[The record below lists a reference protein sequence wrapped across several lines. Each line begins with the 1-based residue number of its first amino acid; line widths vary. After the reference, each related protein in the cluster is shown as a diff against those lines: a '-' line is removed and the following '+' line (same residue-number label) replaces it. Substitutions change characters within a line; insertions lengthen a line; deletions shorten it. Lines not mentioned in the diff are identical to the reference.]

1 DPTGRQLTPM
11 LEFIG
16 MYRRELLSF
25 FANTPAATEAKDPGT
40 NLHYL
45 RTVNP
50 LNPENL
56 AVYPKRIGSNR
67 PNPYR
72 LPGGFDELAKGLA
85 VYEDRHCNN
94 PVPTITNTP
103 VPGGGGGGS
112 PVQLPVPTP
121 QLPTP
126 LTPQQLQQLVPNS
139 LLSNIVQFAFNGVN
153 GSGAVPAPP

>member
-1 DPTGRQLTPM
+1 QNADKVFATTAARDKDLQQSFVALPTFEDESRRTLARLTQFAHNANPLVTQLRPAA
-11 LEFIG
+11 
-16 MYRRELLSF
+16 RELSPTLRDLSGL
-25 FANTPAATEAKDPGT
+25 APDLKALLP
-40 NLHYL
+40 
-45 RTVNP
+45 TVNP

-72 LPGGFDELAKGLA
+72 LPGGFDELPKGLA
-85 VYEDRHCNN
+85 VYEDRHCKN

-121 QLPTP
+121 ELPSP
-126 LTPQQLQQLVPNS
+126 LTP
-139 LLSNIVQFAFNGVN
+139 
-153 GSGAVPAPP
+153 